1 MSDDYVIN
9 GRDITFTVNDEIRD
23 ATTATYYIKAMIN
36 NVDDSVDYYGFE
48 LRNTSDLNI
57 VEKNTAF
64 RLTVTGMQA
73 LQTYG
78 IQGGDITFV
87 RDTSLPLSANY
98 AAGTPNV
105 VLMKGTI
112 KTNTAITVEDP
123 TIGYLGGLDDDDMYD
138 QFSTIYMSIGGSTFS
153 YSPQNGGAGTDAEF
167 LGTAT
172 INGSANVKVWGTLKD
187 TAPATVIKLASLNLA
202 SFTSNGSAEYVSN
215 GNDVTSAVGSIEGI
229 SVSVEDSTLN
239 VTRTDGLGN
248 QTVAGGSTAFSVL
261 KLNMSSNQGNGVR
274 VSRAVFATGNTSA
287 LALNNVSLTLYVDGV
302 AKATKQL
309 QGGTVTFDF
318 SSFTV
323 NAENSHVVEV
333 KADFAEAFNTGSFQ
347 LVLSSLNAVDV
358 LTSTAVTY
366 STPSSAVFTIQT
378 ADAQV
383 TASNSPILASLL
395 LSPSTAQK
403 LFAFRVKAL
412 NDTVKLRDVSFTGV
426 GLDDLNNF
434 KLVKEDG
441 TVFATATTS
450 DATSV
455 TFSNISANSAPAIA
469 KDATATYYLVAD
481 ANSNVTA
488 GSAEVTLTTLNIRGS
503 NGSTVTP
510 SFSALTSNTHA
521 IAEDSMVVAKGTNGS
536 KNLSTSA
543 LRFTVAA
550 SGKDSVTLDNI
561 DFDTILAGYTGTAS
575 FSIYKSSVTMANLVG
590 TSAVNIGNDSITL
603 TSLANNTVDA
613 GQTVTYIVVV
623 TGLAVDPN
631 SNSQDWSITLT
642 DLDFNGLTATDYD
655 NVGGALPITESK

>member
-1 MSDDYVIN
+1 
-9 GRDITFTVNDEIRD
+9 
-23 ATTATYYIKAMIN
+23 
-36 NVDDSVDYYGFE
+36 
-48 LRNTSDLNI
+48 
-57 VEKNTAF
+57 
-64 RLTVTGMQA
+64 
-73 LQTYG
+73 
-78 IQGGDITFV
+78 
-87 RDTSLPLSANY
+87 
-98 AAGTPNV
+98 
-105 VLMKGTI
+105 MKGTI

-123 TIGYLGGLDDDDMYD
+123 TIAYLGGLDDDDMYD

-153 YSPQNGGAGTDAEF
+153 YSPANGGAGTDAEF

-202 SFTSNGSAEYVSN
+202 SFTLNGLVEYVSN
-215 GNDVTSAVGSIEGI
+215 GNSVTSAVGSIEGI

-274 VSRAVFATGNTSA
+274 VSRAVFATGATSA

-309 QGGTVTFDF
+309 QAASVTFDF

-323 NAENSHVVEV
+323 DSDSSHVVEV
-333 KADFAEAFNTGSFQ
+333 KADFAEAFNAGTFQ

-358 LTSTAVTY
+358 LTSQAVTY
-366 STPSSAVFTIQT
+366 STPSSAQFTIQT

-383 TASNSPILASLL
+383 TASNSPVLASLL
-395 LSPSTAQK
+395 LSPSSAQK

-412 NDTVKLRDVSFTGV
+412 NDTVKLRDVTFTGA
-426 GLDDLNNF
+426 GLGDLNNF
-434 KLVKEDG
+434 KLTDAAG

-450 DATSV
+450 SGTAV
-455 TFSNISANSAPAIA
+455 TFTNIAANSSPAIA
-469 KDATATYYLVAD
+469 KDATATFYLIAD
-481 ANSNVTA
+481 ANSNVVAGTA
-488 GSAEVTLTTLNIRGS
+488 DVTLTTLNIRGS

-510 SFSALTSNTHA
+510 SFTALASNSHA
-521 IAEDSMVVAKGTNGS
+521 IAEDSMVVAKGANGS

-550 SGKDSVTLDNI
+550 SGKDSVTLNSI
-561 DFDTILAGYTGTAS
+561 DLTTILAGYTGTANVEV
-575 FSIYKSSVTMANLVG
+575 YKSSVTTPNLVG
-590 TSAVNIGNDSITL
+590 SGNVSIGNDTISI
-603 TSLANNTVDA
+603 SPSANDTVDA
-613 GQTVTYIVVV
+613 GQTVTFIVVV

-631 SNSQDWSITLT
+631 SNSQDWSLTLT
-642 DLDFNGLTATDYD
+642 NLGFNGLDATDYD
-655 NVGGALPITESK
+655 NVGAALPITESK